1 VKKLIEILRRT
12 SAEDAPWWQTFAF
25 ATDDEEATVATAL
38 RALNE
43 RADLRDVEGAPA
55 EPIRWENSC
64 LQRKCGACAMVI
76 NGVPRLA
83 CDTRLAELRG
93 ERVRLQPLSK
103 FAVVADLVVDRDS
116 LMSRLRE
123 AQAWLEGDAELRDR
137 RWNVAYN
144 ASRCLQCGLCLE
156 VCPNFAADGD
166 YGGMAAMVP
175 LARLLSQA
183 PKEQR
188 EALAE
193 SYRETVYGGCA
204 KSLACR
210 KVCPAELDLDGLL
223 SRSNAA
229 AIWRRW

>member
-1 VKKLIEILRRT
+1 MKKLIEVLRRT
-12 SAEDAPWWQTFAF
+12 SASEEPWWQTFEF
-25 ATDDEEATVATAL
+25 QIEDQEATVATAL

-43 RADLRDVEGAPA
+43 CADLRDVKGTSAA
-55 EPIRWENSC
+55 PIRWESSC

-76 NGVPRLA
+76 NGSPRLA

-93 ERVRLQPLSK
+93 DRVRLQPLSK
-103 FAVVADLVVDRDS
+103 FPVVADLVVDRDS
-116 LMSRLRE
+116 LMSTLIE
-123 AQAWLEGDAELRDR
+123 AQAWLENDAELADR
-137 RWNVAYN
+137 RWSVAYN
-144 ASRCLQCGLCLE
+144 ASRCLQCGCCLE
-156 VCPNFAADGD
+156 VCPNFSVGSD

-188 EALAE
+188 EALAK